1 VNLTLADILF
11 QARELRRIE
20 SSQENWLAAMKIF
33 IHTFGE
39 SDHLYRWLKKLDR
52 DKRNWEKKWK
62 GTP

>member
-1 VNLTLADILF
+1 MNLTLADILF

-39 SDHLYRWLKKLDR
+39 SDHLYRWLEKLDR
-52 DKRNWEKKWK
+52 DKLKYLRR
-62 GTP
+62 GIIG